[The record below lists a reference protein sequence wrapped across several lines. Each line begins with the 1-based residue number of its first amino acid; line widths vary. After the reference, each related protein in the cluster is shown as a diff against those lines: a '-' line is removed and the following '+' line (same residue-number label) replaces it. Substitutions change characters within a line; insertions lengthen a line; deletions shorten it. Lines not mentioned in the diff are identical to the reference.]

1 VPTSNEHSFCEHG
14 LLLPV
19 GLLSVMSSLFRRTRL
34 YALIQ
39 EVRAE
44 YSLVRRREHRFALKT
59 QRALVRMKIMSEM
72 QRSAIDRV
80 RFLSLPF

>member
-1 VPTSNEHSFCEHG
+1 
-14 LLLPV
+14 
-19 GLLSVMSSLFRRTRL
+19 MSSLFRRTRL